1 VAQWFRREWA
11 LAGRGARRCEGA
23 PTGDDD
29 GRPRSARLALAAVL
43 TSPGRRRLGRALV
56 ALAVLGGIGYGVW
69 WYLGTRHRVST
80 EDASIEGSVVIVS
93 ARVPGPV
100 AKVLVRDNEE
110 VHADQVVVEIDPRD
124 YEIRVQQAK
133 AALAMAVASERAA
146 QTDVPMTRAT
156 SANRIEQMDAA
167 LEAARVAVEMGRAQ
181 VAEARAR
188 LEGRLAA
195 VGAARADAAVA
206 ETTVDK
212 ARRDHERLAR
222 LAAQGLVSQQDHET
236 AEIGERAARAA
247 LDATRRRLAQAERE
261 AEQAAAEVRTRE
273 LTADHAQRR
282 TREAA
287 ALLSEAES
295 QKAQV
300 PMKEAGAGRAG
311 AEVQQGQA
319 DLAAAELQLA
329 KSRVRAPVDGIVS
342 KKTVEPGQ
350 LVQPGQPLLAIVPL
364 HGVWVVANF
373 KETQVGR
380 IRPGQRATVVVDTFP
395 DRLLHG
401 TVDSISAG
409 TGSRFSLLPP
419 ENATGN
425 WVKVVQR
432 VPVKILLDGYKPNP
446 HVLRPGMSAT
456 VTIDVR

>member
-1 VAQWFRREWA
+1 VSI
-11 LAGRGARRCEGA
+11 GG
-23 PTGDDD
+23 DD
-29 GRPRSARLALAAVL
+29 GRPRLAAFVNVVAL
-43 TSPGRRRLGRALV
+43 NLRGRRHLGRALV
-56 ALAVLGGIGYGVW
+56 ALAVLGGCAYGVW
-69 WYLGTRHRVST
+69 WYLGTRHRIWT
-80 EDASIEGSVVIVS
+80 EDASVEGSVVIVS

-100 AKVLVRDNEE
+100 AKILVRDNEE
-110 VHADQVVVEIDPRD
+110 VRADQIVVEIDPRD
-124 YEIRVQQAK
+124 YEIRVLQAK
-133 AALAMAVASERAA
+133 ASLAMAAASERAA
-146 QTDVPMTRAT
+146 QTDVPLTRAT
-156 SANRIEQMDAA
+156 SASRVEQMGAA
-167 LEAARVAVEMGRAQ
+167 LEAARLAVEMMQAQ
-181 VAEARAR
+181 IAESRAR
-188 LEGRLAA
+188 LEGRRAA
-195 VGAARADAAVA
+195 VAAARADAAVA

-222 LAAQGLVSQQDHET
+222 LAAQGLVSQQEHET
-236 AEIGERAARAA
+236 AEIGERAARAS
-247 LDATRRRLAQAERE
+247 LDATRRRLAQAEGE
-261 AEQAAAEVRTRE
+261 ADQAAAEVRTRE
-273 LTADHAQRR
+273 LTADQAQRR

-300 PMKEAGAGRAG
+300 PMKEAGAGRAA
-311 AEVQQGQA
+311 AEVQQAQA

-329 KSRVRAPVDGIVS
+329 KSRVRAPVDGVVS

-373 KETQVGR
+373 KETQVAR

-395 DRLLHG
+395 DRVLHG

-419 ENATGN
+419 ENASGN

-446 HVLRPGMSAT
+446 HILRPGMSAT
-456 VTIDVR
+456 VTIDLQ